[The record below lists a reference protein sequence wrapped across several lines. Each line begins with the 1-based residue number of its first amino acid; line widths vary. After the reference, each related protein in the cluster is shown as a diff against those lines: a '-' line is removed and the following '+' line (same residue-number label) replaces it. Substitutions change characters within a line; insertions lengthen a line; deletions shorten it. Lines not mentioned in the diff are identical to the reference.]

1 MYVALGLLAF
11 LMLLTILVI
20 GGIGVYAVVLYNR
33 IVRRENQIDDAYG
46 SIQANLKK
54 RHDLIPNLVSTV
66 KQYMDH
72 ESETLERVVELRN
85 QAQSGDL
92 SEQERQQA
100 EAQLSQALSGL
111 MVQVEDYP
119 DLKASDNFE
128 HLQRSLN
135 EVEEQ
140 LSASR
145 RFYNAAVTQYNDS
158 IETFP
163 ANLIARAFNFEQR
176 EVFETEEQE
185 HRTPDV
191 EGLFEE

>member
-1 MYVALGLLAF
+1 MEILLGVLGVM
-11 LMLLTILVI
+11 MLLSLLVV
-20 GGIGVYAVVLYNR
+20 GGAGVYGVKLYNR

-46 SIQANLKK
+46 SIQAQLKK

-66 KQYMDH
+66 REYQDH
-72 ESETLERVVELRN
+72 ESETLKTVVKLRN
-85 QAQSGDL
+85 WAQSGDL

-100 EAQLSQALSGL
+100 EAQLSGALGNL

-128 HLQRSLN
+128 NLQRSLN

-140 LSASR
+140 LSAAR
-145 RFYNAAVTQYNDS
+145 RFYNSAVTQYNDS

-163 ANLIARAFNFEQR
+163 GNVIARAFNFEER
-176 EVFETEEQE
+176 EVFETKE
-185 HRTPDV
+185 HEPETPDV
-191 EGLFEE
+191 EALFDE

>member
-1 MYVALGLLAF
+1 MYTLLGIFGVMTF
-11 LMLLTILVI
+11 LSLVVV
-20 GGIGVYAVVLYNR
+20 GGATAYGVQTYNR
-33 IVRRENQIDDAYG
+33 IVRRENQIDEAHG
-46 SIQANLKK
+46 SIQTNLKK

-66 KQYMDH
+66 QEYADH

-85 QAQSGDL
+85 RAQSGNL
-92 SEQERQQA
+92 TEQERQQV
-100 EAQLSQALSGL
+100 ETQLSGALDRL

-119 DLKASDNFE
+119 DLNASDNFE
-128 HLQRSLN
+128 QLQRSLN

-163 ANLIARAFNFEQR
+163 ANVIAKTFNFEER
-176 EVFETEEQE
+176 AVFETEEHE
-185 HRTPDV
+185 RETPNV
-191 EGLFEE
+191 GALFDE

>member
-72 ESETLERVVELRN
+72 ESDTLKRVVELRN
-85 QAQSGDL
+85 KAQSGDL
-92 SEQERQQA
+92 SESERQQV
-100 EAQLSQALSGL
+100 ETEMSQALSGL

>member
-1 MYVALGLLAF
+1 MEILLGILGVMMFLSLLVVVGA
-11 LMLLTILVI
+11 
-20 GGIGVYAVVLYNR
+20 GGYGVKLYNR

-46 SIQANLKK
+46 SIQSNLKR

-66 KQYMDH
+66 REYQDH
-72 ESETLERVVELRN
+72 ESETLEKVVKLRN

-92 SEQERQQA
+92 SEQERQQV
-100 EAQLSQALSGL
+100 EAQLSGALDGL
-111 MVQVEDYP
+111 MMQVEDYP

-145 RFYNAAVTQYNDS
+145 RFYNSAVTEYNDS
-158 IETFP
+158 IQTFP
-163 ANLIARAFNFEQR
+163 GNVIARAFNFEER
-176 EVFETEEQE
+176 EVFETKE
-185 HRTPDV
+185 HETETPDV
-191 EGLFEE
+191 GALFDE

>member
-1 MYVALGLLAF
+1 MEILLGILGVM
-11 LMLLTILVI
+11 MLLTLLVV
-20 GGIGVYAVVLYNR
+20 GGAGGYGVKLYNR

-46 SIQANLKK
+46 SIQSNLKR

-66 KQYMDH
+66 REYADH
-72 ESETLERVVELRN
+72 ESETLEKVVELRN

-100 EAQLSQALSGL
+100 EAQLSGALDGL
-111 MVQVEDYP
+111 MMQVENYP

-145 RFYNAAVTQYNDS
+145 RFYNSAVTEYNDS
-158 IETFP
+158 IQTFP
-163 ANLIARAFNFEQR
+163 GNVIARAFNFEER
-176 EVFETEEQE
+176 EVFETEEHE
-185 HRTPDV
+185 PETPDV
-191 EGLFEE
+191 GALFDE